1 MGGWAGPGR
10 PELDDG
16 EEYYKLFIAD
26 GVESGTISVSGN
38 FARYD
43 ETALPA
49 STALFLYLHNEDAES
64 DYVRGQG
71 VIDPTTGDFTA
82 TITDLPIGYSR
93 GIMSFVVLDPADR
106 GEVSADD
113 TVFLMHIINEG
124 CSQALRIKLEW
135 QSNDDLDLWVTDP
148 NGDRVSYANKATV
161 RVCVCRRSF
170 LFVSAD

>member
-82 TITDLPIGYSR
+82 TITDLPIGHSR

-135 QSNDDLDLWVTDP
+135 QSNDDLDLWVMDP
-148 NGDRVSYANKATV
+148 NGDRVSHANKATV
-161 RVCVCRRSF
+161 RVCVYRRSF